1 MSNGVA
7 NVDVAAA
14 LLKPEALEEARK
26 LSDEMRRRMSEPGK
40 LDLPPLLEAARWQ
53 YAIPDSA
60 FQEQA
65 IYDRVHVWQLSQF
78 EGQETFGDTSILMP
92 DISKTKALHS
102 NPRGV
107 LLSAGPAAMDALASN
122 GVDLGHLVTFINMA
136 IFRTVQEMV
145 DGKDVNMMVLGASD
159 ITSSKT
165 LQDELRRG
173 DKRIQLEDFQG
184 RTYHTVVNREGV
196 PWCGRALNPR
206 SIEEG

>member
-1 MSNGVA
+1 MSNGAV
-7 NVDVAAA
+7 NVDVAAL

-26 LSDEMRRRMSEPGK
+26 LSEEMAKLMSEPGK
-40 LDLPPLLEAARWQ
+40 LDLPPLLEQARQ
-53 YAIPDSA
+53 RYSIPDSA

-65 IYDRVHVWQLSQF
+65 IYDRVHVWQISQF
-78 EGQETFGDTSILMP
+78 EGETYGKGPILMP
-92 DISKTKALHS
+92 DQAKLRELQS
-102 NPRGV
+102 NPRGI
-107 LLSAGPAAMDALASN
+107 LLSAGPAAMDALLSN

-136 IFRTVQEMV
+136 PFRTRQDVV
-145 DGKDVNMMVLGASD
+145 DGHETHMMVLGASD

-165 LQDELRRG
+165 LMDELRRG
-173 DKRIQLEDFQG
+173 DKRVQLEDFQG